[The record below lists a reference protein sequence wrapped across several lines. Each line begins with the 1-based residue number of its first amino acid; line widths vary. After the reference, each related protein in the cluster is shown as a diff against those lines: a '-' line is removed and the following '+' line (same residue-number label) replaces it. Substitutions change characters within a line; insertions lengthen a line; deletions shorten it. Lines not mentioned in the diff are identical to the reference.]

1 MTVVQ
6 QASIRASTRARPVA
20 TVLAHATVLAVALCA
35 LAGLPAEAERAAPTA
50 TAAQHVMNATDT
62 AYLHLINTSGSLLIE
77 QGSASGAL
85 PGTVKARCN
94 VGATLTASFTIYTH
108 GGTIRGYGAA
118 KLSSSG
124 ASPSFAGRLSIT
136 GGTGRYA
143 HAHGNAGLYGV
154 YYRRTYKLTVQT
166 TGKLHY

>member
-1 MTVVQ
+1 MINVQ
-6 QASIRASTRARPVA
+6 TSVRVPLHARFARTTLIRAMILSVT
-20 TVLAHATVLAVALCA
+20 LCA
-35 LAGLPAEAERAAPTA
+35 AAGPLAARADSSPTA
-50 TAAQHVMNATDT
+50 TTARHTLSATDT
-62 AYLHLINTSGSLLIE
+62 AYLHLVDTSGSLLIE

-108 GGTIRGYGAA
+108 GGSIRGYGAA

-124 ASPSFAGRLSIT
+124 SSPSFAGRLSIT

-143 HAHGNAGLYGV
+143 HAHGTGGLYGV
-154 YYRRTYKLTVQT
+154 YYRNTYKLTVQT
-166 TGKLHY
+166 TGKLRY